1 MRAQWYLWWA
11 LKTKTCPYNLWR
23 KQSESWSIFDLTA
36 LTLRESW
43 ALRNKMNFTCFQL
56 CNYCCIR
63 FVEDMDQDEISKA
76 MEMPAGLQNLG
87 NTCYMNA
94 TIQVTWLKLP
104 MYVKIIKRLSL
115 KNINNTNILLMHI
128 VTFQCLKTVPEL
140 RQALTRFQGKC
151 AIRRNTLKYLP

>member
-1 MRAQWYLWWA
+1 
-11 LKTKTCPYNLWR
+11 
-23 KQSESWSIFDLTA
+23 
-36 LTLRESW
+36 
-43 ALRNKMNFTCFQL
+43 MNFTCFQL

>member
-1 MRAQWYLWWA
+1 
-11 LKTKTCPYNLWR
+11 
-23 KQSESWSIFDLTA
+23 
-36 LTLRESW
+36 
-43 ALRNKMNFTCFQL
+43 MNFTCFQFY
-56 CNYCCIR
+56 NYCCIR

-115 KNINNTNILLMHI
+115 KNINNTHILLMHI

-151 AIRRNTLKYLP
+151 AI